1 MKFFFVLVF
10 ACIIAGLVALI
21 SYAMGLSSIW
31 PGTIVAFA
39 LTFGNQVALLSHLDD
54 MRTK

>member
-10 ACIIAGLVALI
+10 ACVIAGLVALI

-54 MRTK
+54 MRK

>member
-10 ACIIAGLVALI
+10 ACVIAGLVALI

-31 PGTIVAFA
+31 PGTGVAF
-39 LTFGNQVALLSHLDD
+39 ALLSHLDD
-54 MRTK
+54 MKIK